1 MRAMWI
7 FRDDLAA
14 AAQHTAHEKRGLE
27 HGRHYHIRKE
37 VLKNGKVRV
46 TVEDTRQKLTF
57 KDAFDFAR
65 HFQVK

>member
-7 FRDDLAA
+7 FRDDL
-14 AAQHTAHEKRGLE
+14 ERGLE

-46 TVEDTRQKLTF
+46 TVEETRQKLTF